1 VGSET
6 EVVVGNVE
14 SDGPPTGFFCAM
26 KLCHGLTAQL
36 ADFPTSGLRRTIFFI
51 YIFYSFCK
59 IIRWNLS
66 DLTTNCYGLWP
77 TTASLMGGKASRRGP
92 RLLRSIRRA
101 PRR

>member
-36 ADFPTSGLRRTIFFI
+36 ADFPTSGLRRTIFLFI
-51 YIFYSFCK
+51 FFIHFAKLYDEIYQ
-59 IIRWNLS
+59 I
-66 DLTTNCYGLWP
+66 
-77 TTASLMGGKASRRGP
+77 
-92 RLLRSIRRA
+92 
-101 PRR
+101 